1 MSRHTHRK
9 TAVVAFGG
17 NALIRAGQRGTQA
30 EQLANAAAAARVL
43 TRILEAGFELVL
55 VHGNGPQVGLSL
67 IRVDEAAEKVPPVS
81 LDVCVAETQGSMGFL
96 LETALANRLGKAKV
110 HKQVVSVLTRVVVD
124 EDDPGFAEPTKP
136 VGPFFSEERA
146 RKLMA
151 EDGYRMKEDSGR
163 GWRRVVSSPKPR
175 RVVEID
181 VIRHLVGEGHVVI
194 AGGGGGI
201 PVRTGKGGELVG
213 IEAVIDKD
221 YVASLIARAVAADL
235 FVILTEVAQV
245 CLDFG
250 SKRPRQLDRMT
261 LIEAIDHYREG
272 QFPPGSMGPKVEA
285 CIDYLMNGGTQAL
298 ITSAPK
304 LSDALAGRSGM
315 VAKQKPFAFN

>member
-1 MSRHTHRK
+1 
-9 TAVVAFGG
+9 
-17 NALIRAGQRGTQA
+17 
-30 EQLANAAAAARVL
+30 
-43 TRILEAGFELVL
+43 
-55 VHGNGPQVGLSL
+55 
-67 IRVDEAAEKVPPVS
+67 
-81 LDVCVAETQGSMGFL
+81 
-96 LETALANRLGKAKV
+96 
-110 HKQVVSVLTRVVVD
+110 VVSVLTRVVVD
-124 EDDPGFAEPTKP
+124 ENDPGFSEPTKP

-151 EDGYRMKEDSGR
+151 ESGYKMKEDSGR

-175 RVVEID
+175 KVVEID

-201 PVRTGKGGELVG
+201 PVRTGKAGELIG

-235 FVILTEVAQV
+235 FVILTEVSHV
-245 CLDFG
+245 CLDFAT
-250 SKRPRQLDRMT
+250 KKPRRLDRMT
-261 LIEAIDHYREG
+261 LMEAIDHYREG

-298 ITSAPK
+298 ITSAPA
-304 LSDALAGRSGM
+304 LGDALAGRSGTFI
-315 VAKQKPFAFN
+315 VRETGGFIDLKPHRPRPAQ